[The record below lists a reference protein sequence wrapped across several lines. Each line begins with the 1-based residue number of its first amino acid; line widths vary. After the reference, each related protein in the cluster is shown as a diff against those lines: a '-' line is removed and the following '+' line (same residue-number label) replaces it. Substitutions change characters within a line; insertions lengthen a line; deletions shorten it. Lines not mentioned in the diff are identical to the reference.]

1 MALITILDELKKL
14 SKKIKGSES
23 KATNTAEA
31 IAEIADAYSSG
42 GGTGGATIESANL
55 YPDSNN
61 VIKSGEITLSDG
73 SFVDITLSYIPEFTV
88 TSKAGT
94 EAGSTSLTPANV
106 LGFGNSYCYAVDRT
120 PSKPAIDEDVSSF
133 TSWDGTSDITVDDG
147 TMITLV
153 ECNADHKAVKVG
165 TVVAIINQ

>member
-1 MALITILDELKKL
+1 MALTTILDELKKL
-14 SKKIKGSES
+14 SKKVKGSES
-23 KATNTAEA
+23 NATNTAEA
-31 IAEIADAYSSG
+31 IAEIANAYSG
-42 GGTGGATIESANL
+42 GGAGGVTIESANL

-61 VIKSGEITLSDG
+61 VIKSGEIGLSDG
-73 SFVDITLSYIPEFTV
+73 SSVEITVSYIPEFTV

-94 EAGSTSLTPANV
+94 EAGTTSLTPANE
-106 LGFGNSYCYAVDRT
+106 LGAGNSYCYAVDRT

-133 TSWDGTSDITVDDG
+133 TSWDGTSDIAVDDG